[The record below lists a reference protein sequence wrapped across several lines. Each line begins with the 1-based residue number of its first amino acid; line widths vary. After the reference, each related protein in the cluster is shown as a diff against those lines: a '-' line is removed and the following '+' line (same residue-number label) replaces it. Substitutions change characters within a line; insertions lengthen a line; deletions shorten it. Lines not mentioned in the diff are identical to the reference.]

1 MSGPTVYIDG
11 QAGTTGLQIYE
22 RLQDRADI
30 RLLVID
36 EDRRKD
42 EKARRECLNEADL
55 AILCLPD
62 EAAREAVTLIENDR
76 TRVIDCSTAHRTAP
90 GWVYGLPELRRQRE
104 KIRAAKRVANPGCY
118 ATGVIAL
125 ARPLVDGGL
134 LPADYPLAI
143 HALSGYT
150 GGGNKAIGEY
160 GAADRAAELDSPRHY
175 ALGLE
180 HKHIPEMMAQARLKR
195 KPLFCPI
202 ICDYP
207 QGMVVAMPLALS
219 WMGGADLKLLRKCY
233 ERYYEGETLVTLA
246 PPEAPECGFL
256 GSNNYAGR
264 DDLEILVCGNGEQAV
279 VLARFDNLGKG
290 ASGAAVQNM
299 NIMLGFPETTGLSIP
314 TKEEL
319 A

>member
-1 MSGPTVYIDG
+1 MSKPKVYIDG
-11 QAGTTGLQIYE
+11 QAGTTGLQIWE
-22 RLQDRADI
+22 RLRPRTDI
-30 RLLVID
+30 ELLTID
-36 EDRRKD
+36 EEKRKD

-62 EAAREAVTLIENDR
+62 KAAREAVALIKNDH
-76 TRVIDCSTAHRTAP
+76 TRVIDASTAHRTAE

-104 KIRAAKRVANPGCY
+104 KIAAAKRVANPGCY
-118 ATGVIAL
+118 ATGVITL
-125 ARPLVDGGL
+125 VRPLVDAGL

-150 GGGNKAIGEY
+150 GGGNKTIGEY
-160 GAADRAAELDSPRHY
+160 EASDRSVELDSPRHY
-175 ALGLE
+175 ALGLS
-180 HKHIPEMMAQARLKR
+180 HKHIPEIMVQGRLNR
-195 KPLFCPI
+195 KPIFCPI
-202 ICDYP
+202 ICDFP
-207 QGMVVAMPLALS
+207 RGMVVAVPLALP

-233 ERYYEGETLVTLA
+233 ERYYEGEALIALA
-246 PPEAPECGFL
+246 PLEAPTSGFL

-264 DDLEILVCGNGEQAV
+264 DDLEIFICGNVDQAV
-279 VLARFDNLGKG
+279 VLTRFDNLGKG

-299 NIMLGFPETTGLSIP
+299 NIMLGFEETTGLSIS